1 MSDKLLPTLLAILIV
16 VVLFALVRW
25 GWRGRIRRQSDMPQL
40 PQAPV
45 DLLDRL
51 VARADGM
58 YVVTTYTAQPLERI
72 AIHGLGVRSTAEAIV
87 AEDGV
92 LINRQ
97 GARDVYIPR
106 EQLRSVATT
115 SGMVGKFVERN
126 GLVVFTW
133 QLGETVVDTGF
144 RARSGEES
152 RELENAASALVSAP

>member
-16 VVLFALVRW
+16 VVLFALAWW
-25 GWRGRIRRQSDMPQL
+25 GWRGRIRRQSDVPQL

-45 DLLDRL
+45 DLLDRI
-51 VARADGM
+51 VTRADGM

-72 AIHGLGVRSTAEAIV
+72 AIHGLGVRSNAEAIV
-87 AEDGV
+87 AADGV

-97 GARDVYIPR
+97 GAHDVYIPR
-106 EQLRSVATT
+106 DQLRSVS

-133 QLGETVVDTGF
+133 QLGDTVVDTGF

>member
-16 VVLFALVRW
+16 VVLFTLVWW
-25 GWRGRIRRQSDMPQL
+25 GWRSRIRRQSDVQPL

-51 VARADGM
+51 VTRADGM
-58 YVVTTYTAQPLERI
+58 YVVTTYSSQPLERI
-72 AIHGLGVRSTAEAIV
+72 AIHGLGVRSNAEAIV

-97 GARDVYIPR
+97 GAPDVYIPR
-106 EQLRSVATT
+106 ERLQSVATA

-133 QLGETVVDTGF
+133 HLGDTVVDTGF
-144 RARSGEES
+144 RARTGDES
-152 RELENAASALVSAP
+152 RELENAASALVSTR